1 MSKNTIYIDG
11 EALKELIEDY
21 LGLSIY
27 SIATDNGYSRNLV
40 AQAIRTN
47 KASPLVQNLLKLY
60 NISPVAYARKIEPE
74 EPEEIQETE
83 DNKQITI
90 EEITPLNREEIKELV
105 KEALSEA
112 LNSLRWSI
120 DPITNTVTFITDTKT
135 KEDK

>member
-1 MSKNTIYIDG
+1 MSKNTIYING

-60 NISPVAYARKIEPE
+60 NISPAAYARKIEPE

-83 DNKQITI
+83 NKQLTI

-112 LNSLRWSI
+112 LNSLRWMI
-120 DPITNTVTFITDTKT
+120 DPKTNTVTFFTDTKP

>member
-1 MSKNTIYIDG
+1 MSKNTISING
-11 EALKELIEDY
+11 NKLKCIIEET
-21 LGLSIY
+21 LGLNIY

-40 AQAIRTN
+40 AQAIRTH
-47 KASPLVQNLLKLY
+47 KASPLVQNLMRLY
-60 NISPVAYARKIEPE
+60 NIDPIDYMEYKIEPKA
-74 EPEEIQETE
+74 IQETE

>member
-1 MSKNTIYIDG
+1 MSKNTITING
-11 EALKELIEDY
+11 AELKRIIEED
-21 LGLSIY
+21 LKTDIY
-27 SIATDNGYSRNLV
+27 KISTDNGYSRNLV
-40 AQAIRTN
+40 AQAIRSG

-120 DPITNTVTFITDTKT
+120 DPITNTVTFFTDTKP

>member
-1 MSKNTIYIDG
+1 MSKNTIAING
-11 EALKELIEDY
+11 NRLKSIIEED
-21 LGLSIY
+21 LKTDIY
-27 SIATDNGYSRNLV
+27 KISTDNGYSRNLV
-40 AQAIRTN
+40 AQAIRTH
-47 KASPLVQNLLKLY
+47 KASPLVQNLMRLY
-60 NISPVAYARKIEPE
+60 NIDPIDYMEYKIEPK
-74 EPEEIQETE
+74 EIQETE

-120 DPITNTVTFITDTKT
+120 DPITNTVTFVTDTKP